1 MFGAKGPN
9 SSQYDFKGT
18 TVHLIKYSLNHLPAH
33 TSLLHPVQVAPS
45 AAMLEQLEDH
55 NQTKAEA
62 FPTNFKIKPI
72 NSKAQDTK
80 NF

>member
-18 TVHLIKYSLNHLPAH
+18 TVYLIKYSSNHLPAH
-33 TSLLHPVQVAPS
+33 TSLLRLVQAELLVA
-45 AAMLEQLEDH
+45 MQEQLADH
-55 NQTKAEA
+55 NQTKAEG
-62 FPTNFKIKPI
+62 FQINCKIKPI
-72 NSKAQDTK
+72 NSKAPDTK